1 VRVNFADSMC
11 VTYCGG
17 DRALQLHPQESGL
30 YIMGAAHELDHM
42 SATGARTLLQRGL
55 RINGDSMDLW
65 KEYVKMEMGFIE
77 RLRRRWEVLGVENEE
92 VMSGAIVETVITNAL
107 QGLCD
112 SCRTDGRET
121 DAVVAI
127 PGLDLEPV
135 ICGYPCPESLRHK
148 LMVHYLLARSKFP
161 RG

>member
-1 VRVNFADSMC
+1 M
-11 VTYCGG
+11 TYCG

-42 SATGARTLLQRGL
+42 SATGARTLLQRGI

-77 RLRRRWEVLGVENEE
+77 RLRRRWEVLGVEGEDEE
-92 VMSGAIVETVITNAL
+92 VMSGKIVETVITSAVEGSSLFL
-107 QGLCD
+107 QISVSDLF
-112 SCRTDGRET
+112 
-121 DAVVAI
+121 AAN
-127 PGLDLEPV
+127 PGLDLEGV
-135 ICGYPCPESLRHK
+135 ICGYPCPEGLRHR

>member
-1 VRVNFADSMC
+1 M
-11 VTYCGG
+11 
-17 DRALQLHPQESGL
+17 QLHPQESGL
-30 YIMGAAHELDHM
+30 YIMGAAHELDQM
-42 SATGARTLLQRGL
+42 SATGARTLLQRGI

-65 KEYVKMEMGFIE
+65 TEYVKMEMGFIE
-77 RLRRRWEVLGVENEE
+77 RLRRRWEVLGVAMENEE

-107 QGLCD
+107 QGKRVFGGILWGF
-112 SCRTDGRET
+112 S
-121 DAVVAI
+121 DAVLAI

-135 ICGYPCPESLRHK
+135 ICGYPCPESLRQR